1 MVFLEKNSGFFLHE
15 RNNLVIF
22 EFVMTTIVNRVRFI
36 VLYYIYC
43 GEQEEQVKIDDALRV
58 KLVKAVERAGG
69 AKEFSRQCG
78 INAANISRYLRGVIS
93 SIKDDN
99 WEKLAPFLEN
109 DASGG
114 HAFSRSSDVIRST
127 PELTEFI
134 TAKMK
139 IVKIRNIEQL
149 RVRMNFS
156 SYELLR
162 CQMAGKINWCADTI
176 ARVFEVLEID
186 TADSPVSGYEQR
198 LIEHA
203 AMKRQGTGVMRM
215 LPVIRNLESGTPVID
230 GEVPVPLDD
239 TRDLRAF
246 RMSGDQMK
254 PLLSVGDI
262 GIFEVINPADM
273 VPESPVAAV
282 RYIDCISGDERL
294 VFRRFHRASGGL
306 AVLSCDNTE
315 FPCIIINESNISW
328 CAIIRRRITE
338 F

>member
-1 MVFLEKNSGFFLHE
+1 MVFLEKNRGFFLHE

-22 EFVMTTIVNRVRFI
+22 EVVATNFLNRQWFI
-36 VLYYIYC
+36 FLYYIVR
-43 GEQEEQVKIDDALRV
+43 EQEEQVKIDDALRV
-58 KLVKAVERAGG
+58 KLVKAVEKAGG

-109 DASGG
+109 TESAGR
-114 HAFSRSSDVIRST
+114 AFSRSSDVICST

-139 IVKIRNIEQL
+139 MVKIRNVEQL
-149 RVRMNFS
+149 RVKMNFS

-162 CQMAGKINWCADTI
+162 CQMSGKINWCADTI

-186 TADSPVSGYEQR
+186 IADSPVSEYEQR

-215 LPVIRNLESGTPVID
+215 LPVIRNLEAGTPVID
-230 GEVPVPLDD
+230 GEIPIPLDD

-254 PLLSVGDI
+254 PLLGEGDI

-273 VPESPVAAV
+273 VPESPVAAI
-282 RYIDCISGDERL
+282 RYTDCISGDERL
-294 VFRRFHRASGGL
+294 VFRRFHRASGVL
-306 AVLSCDNTE
+306 AVLSCDNTD

-328 CAIIRRRITE
+328 CAIIRLRITE
-338 F
+338 FK